1 MKVRIREEESENIGL
16 EKDQLRKWVG
26 MKDRKKEDE
35 NKKIGKRIKVNN
47 WGKDERKKRG
57 RMKVGKKRT
66 VNTYS

>member
-66 VNTYS
+66 VKTYS